1 MAGKF
6 KSVDSA
12 TKALKVLEK
21 NRCVQR
27 IDTTTWIISETGME
41 VVRQVGIARKSPL
54 FSRGFG

>member
-12 TKALKVLEK
+12 TKALKVLES
-21 NRCVQR
+21 NRCVHR
-27 IDTTTWIISETGME
+27 IDTTTWVISKIGME